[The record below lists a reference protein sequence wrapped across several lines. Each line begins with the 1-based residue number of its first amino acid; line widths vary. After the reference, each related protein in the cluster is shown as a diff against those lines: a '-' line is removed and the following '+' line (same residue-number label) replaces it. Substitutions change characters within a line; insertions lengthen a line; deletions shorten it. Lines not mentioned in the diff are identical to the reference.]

1 MYVTKKAMT
10 PASRLLG
17 SLSMRSS
24 AYATQFSKVA
34 AVTSVQAARPKS
46 PQSSGDFSAKKLTPR
61 MEKTAMAMTATN
73 MAESTGSTA
82 CVKACTI
89 FRRDLNCETTRSA
102 RKTRTMRI
110 DFTLAPV
117 KANVSPTSNFVSAGL
132 DIPAFKIRQV
142 GCNLSYLRSPLILW
156 MLIPHRSRTDSNNPK
171 RKPRTWQVQ
180 DKICITLPFCSSA
193 YQPASHSMHPG
204 LQCVKA
210 SLFALPVR
218 KHVPYQLEGKED
230 GERKLQPEE

>member
-46 PQSSGDFSAKKLTPR
+46 PQFSGDFSAKKLTPR
-61 MEKTAMAMTATN
+61 MEKTAMAITATN

-117 KANVSPTSNFVSAGL
+117 QAKRVTNKQLCLCRTGHTSIQNQTSRMQLVIPSEPTDTMDANTTAKSN
-132 DIPAFKIRQV
+132 R
-142 GCNLSYLRSPLILW
+142 
-156 MLIPHRSRTDSNNPK
+156 
-171 RKPRTWQVQ
+171 
-180 DKICITLPFCSSA
+180 
-193 YQPASHSMHPG
+193 
-204 LQCVKA
+204 LQ
-210 SLFALPVR
+210 
-218 KHVPYQLEGKED
+218 
-230 GERKLQPEE
+230 